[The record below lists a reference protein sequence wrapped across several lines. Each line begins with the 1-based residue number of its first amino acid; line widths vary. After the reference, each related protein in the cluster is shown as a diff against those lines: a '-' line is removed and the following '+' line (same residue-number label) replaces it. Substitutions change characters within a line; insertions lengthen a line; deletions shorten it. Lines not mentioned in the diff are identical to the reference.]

1 MCKSSLGEAGNVE
14 GNRNFA
20 IKLFGATISVSVC
33 NESPPQEEKCS
44 RKRPALAPKASNIAE
59 NSRDAE
65 AEGLSERR
73 EKSLK
78 NAENIQH
85 KSENSCNI
93 KKGETSLKFGNAE
106 VKSEEKTPSKPEKP
120 VPCPRCQSVETKF
133 CYFNNYNVNQ
143 PRHFCKNC
151 RRYWTAGG
159 TMRNIPV
166 GAGRRKSKH
175 FSAFQL
181 HNASKSM
188 DLQERKAK
196 LEILE
201 ESVHQTGV
209 SSASEE
215 SVCVSGVRVGIEKKN
230 PPCVEEMNG
239 VNSSVGFMNPFTGDA
254 VSVAAATGFASL
266 LDPGLKIEGRYP
278 ENSSPWIPQIQQN
291 GNSSVLNCL
300 VLQGRPLSS
309 NLHTK

>member
-1 MCKSSLGEAGNVE
+1 MCKSSVGEAGNVE
-14 GNRNFA
+14 GTRNFA

-33 NESPPQEEKCS
+33 DESPQEEKCS
-44 RKRPALAPKASNIAE
+44 RKRPTLAPKASNGAE
-59 NSRDAE
+59 NSRDAD
-65 AEGLSERR
+65 GLSERR
-73 EKSLK
+73 AKSLK
-78 NAENIQH
+78 KPENIQH
-85 KSENSCNI
+85 KSEYSCDI
-93 KKGETSLKFGNAE
+93 KKSETSLKFGSEE
-106 VKSEEKTPSKPEKP
+106 VKSEEKTLPKPEKP
-120 VPCPRCQSVETKF
+120 VPCPRCQSIETKF

-196 LEILE
+196 LEIFE

-215 SVCVSGVRVGIEKKN
+215 SVCVSGVRAVGIEKKN

-239 VNSSVGFMNPFTGDA
+239 VNSVGFMNPFTGDA
-254 VSVAAATGFASL
+254 ISVAAAAAGFTSL
-266 LDPGLKIEGRYP
+266 LDPGLKIEGIYH
-278 ENSSPWIPQIQQN
+278 ENSSPWIPKIQQN